1 MDQKN
6 KQQDQRRQKRVNDV
20 VTALGGIA
28 EMSHVFYTSMIDA
41 GATSREATAAMNG
54 FIAAFWHEQMED
66 ARRKNGGQDNGQ
78 E

>member
-6 KQQDQRRQKRVNDV
+6 KQQDQRRQKQVNDV

-41 GATSREATAAMNG
+41 GATSREATAAMNA
-54 FIAAFWHEQMED
+54 FVAAFYHEQVED
-66 ARRKNGGQDNGQ
+66 VRRKNGGQQGN

>member
-1 MDQKN
+1 MFPTRRIVSGLLKGDSTMDQKK
-6 KQQDQRRQKRVNDV
+6 KQQEQVNSL
-20 VTALGGIA
+20 VTAL
-28 EMSHVFYTSMIDA
+28 IDA

>member
-1 MDQKN
+1 MDQKK
-6 KQQDQRRQKRVNDV
+6 KQQEQVNDV

-28 EMSHVFYTSMIDA
+28 EMSHVFYTSMIDV

-66 ARRKNGGQDNGQ
+66 ARRKKGGQDNGQ

>member
-6 KQQDQRRQKRVNDV
+6 KQQDQRRQKQVNDV

-41 GATSREATAAMNG
+41 GATSREATAAMNA
-54 FIAAFWHEQMED
+54 FVAAFWHEQMED
-66 ARRKNGGQDNGQ
+66 ARRKQGGQNSGQ

>member
-6 KQQDQRRQKRVNDV
+6 KQQDQMRQKQVNDV

-41 GATSREATAAMNG
+41 GATSREATAAMNA
-54 FIAAFWHEQMED
+54 FVAAFWHEQMED
-66 ARRKNGGQDNGQ
+66 ARRKQGGQDNGQ

>member
-41 GATSREATAAMNG
+41 GATSREATSAMNA
-54 FIAAFWHEQMED
+54 FVAAFWHEQMED
-66 ARRKNGGQDNGQ
+66 ARRKKGGQDNGQ

>member
-6 KQQDQRRQKRVNDV
+6 KQQDQRRQKQVNDV

-41 GATSREATAAMNG
+41 GATSREATDAMNA
-54 FIAAFWHEQMED
+54 FVAAFWNEQMED
-66 ARRKNGGQDNGQ
+66 ARRQKGGQSNGH

>member
-1 MDQKN
+1 MLF
-6 KQQDQRRQKRVNDV
+6 RS
-20 VTALGGIA
+20 
-28 EMSHVFYTSMIDA
+28 MSHVFYTSMIDA